1 MREDL
6 RDIIAIPTFNRIRH
20 LVACLRSLREAYG
33 LDRYRIFIRDD
44 ASSEFGV
51 GEIAQLIPDA
61 TDIRRNAVNLGPDA
75 NQMALFKD
83 CLVAGARRIL
93 VLDSDM
99 LVSPS
104 ILEFMDRAFERTD
117 GFLGLYNS
125 ALHGKRGDL
134 DAELIE
140 KRSVGGA
147 ATCWQATVLRGVIDR
162 YERKAA
168 QTWDWVANAE
178 LAETR
183 RRIIVSRRSYAQ
195 HMGIVGANNGVFG
208 KIDYGLGF
216 VVETEEQMRFMA
228 ETFDNLMSNQRQFT
242 PQGRKT
248 KPRAWYSNRFL
259 ESLKRAR

>member
-1 MREDL
+1 MQEDS

-20 LVACLRSLREAYG
+20 LVACLRSLREAGG
-33 LDRYRIFIRDD
+33 LEQYRIFIRDD

-51 GEIAQLIPDA
+51 GEIAQLLPEA
-61 TDIRRNAVNLGPDA
+61 TSIRRNAANLGPDG
-75 NQMALFKD
+75 NQILLFKD
-83 CLVAGARRIL
+83 CIDAGARRIL

-104 ILEFMDRAFERTD
+104 LLDFMGHAFERTD

-125 ALHGKRGDL
+125 VLHKELRDL
-134 DAELIE
+134 DSELIE
-140 KRSVGGA
+140 KRSFGGA
-147 ATCWQATVLRGVIDR
+147 ATCWQSTLLRGVIDR

-168 QTWDWVANAE
+168 KTWDWVANAE
-178 LAETR
+178 LAETG

-195 HMGIVGANNGVFG
+195 HMGIAGANNGVFG
-208 KIDYGLGF
+208 KIEYGLGF

-228 ETFDNLMSNQRQFT
+228 ETFDKLMSNQHQFT
-242 PQGRKT
+242 SQVRKT
-248 KPRAWYSNRFL
+248 KPRAWYRSRLL